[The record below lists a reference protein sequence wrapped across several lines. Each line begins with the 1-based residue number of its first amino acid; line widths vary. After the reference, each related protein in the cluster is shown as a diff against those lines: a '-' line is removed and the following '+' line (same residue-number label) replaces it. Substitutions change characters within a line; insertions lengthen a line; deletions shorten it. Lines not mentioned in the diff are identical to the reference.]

1 MYEEIEWIFQ
11 GKHVWNSLEKFSW
24 KRLKNF
30 YILFFCKNSLGRG
43 KVFGKLSENSRVVMV
58 YDPMAAQSFK
68 VQTQNM
74 TRQNVYKL

>member
-1 MYEEIEWIFQ
+1 MKTSKKLFT
-11 GKHVWNSLEKFSW
+11 F
-24 KRLKNF
+24 F
-30 YILFFCKNSLGRG
+30 FFCKNSLGRG
-43 KVFGKLSENSRVVMV
+43 KVFGKLSENSIVVMV